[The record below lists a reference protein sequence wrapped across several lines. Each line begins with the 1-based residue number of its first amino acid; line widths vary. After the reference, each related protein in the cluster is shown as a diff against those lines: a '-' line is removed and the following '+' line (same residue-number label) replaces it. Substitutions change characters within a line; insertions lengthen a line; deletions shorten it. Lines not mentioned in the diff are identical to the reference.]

1 MIPAKTETEAHY
13 LCALINSTPAQLAA
27 TAYIVLHPDP
37 HILTRIAIPKF
48 DPKDETH
55 KALAAASKAAHKA
68 AAKDKTDKVTEIE
81 EEIDGLAAKVWSLS
95 DDEMQDIK
103 DSLREQGGTVS
114 YEDEEDGE
122 E

>member
-1 MIPAKTETEAHY
+1 
-13 LCALINSTPAQLAA
+13 
-27 TAYIVLHPDP
+27 
-37 HILTRIAIPKF
+37 
-48 DPKDETH
+48 
-55 KALAAASKAAHKA
+55 
-68 AAKDKTDKVTEIE
+68 VTEIE

-114 YEDEEDGE
+114 YEDEEDNE